1 MFIEQDNVTGV
12 LEILADA
19 LDLVDKTDYTRIR
32 FILDQINDIADKTQ
46 SMTVS
51 VDHSKLR
58 RLLDVFNSYK
68 RVRQD
73 GTEVRIP
80 FLVGD
85 REELQKKV
93 EEELKPSN
101 YFDLLPI
108 ATSELVCMQR
118 IQLTLKVVGKCDHLT
133 LDKAQLDHYVDILKV
148 SSKGEERDMDIKMAT
163 RCYKFIM
170 ERIESPIVRLQ
181 WMAAARREL
190 EPLLPV
196 CS

>member
-68 RVRQD
+68 
-73 GTEVRIP
+73 
-80 FLVGD
+80 
-85 REELQKKV
+85 
-93 EEELKPSN
+93 
-101 YFDLLPI
+101 
-108 ATSELVCMQR
+108 
-118 IQLTLKVVGKCDHLT
+118 
-133 LDKAQLDHYVDILKV
+133 
-148 SSKGEERDMDIKMAT
+148 
-163 RCYKFIM
+163 
-170 ERIESPIVRLQ
+170 
-181 WMAAARREL
+181 
-190 EPLLPV
+190 
-196 CS
+196 